1 VTGTPAPAPDRGPA
15 APPEAES
22 VVDAVTAALAAAQA
36 AADDL
41 LLHLQLAH
49 AASYGPTAIID
60 AAMADVAARADALAR
75 ADDACRRA
83 ATPEGAGHPRRLT
96 DLVEVAPEAGPVLD
110 DAGRHLRETVQAV
123 ERQAQELALE
133 LARRRADIDEVL
145 RHAAGSPGTYDA
157 SGRTTPGA
165 PRRPRGTG

>member
-1 VTGTPAPAPDRGPA
+1 MTPASPAMPA
-15 APPEAES
+15 ETTIDPVATTS
-22 VVDAVTAALAAAQA
+22 DALDAAQA

-49 AASYGPTAIID
+49 AASYGPSALVD
-60 AAMADVAARADALAR
+60 AAMADVGTRADALAR
-75 ADDACRRA
+75 ADAACR
-83 ATPEGAGHPRRLT
+83 GAIGP
-96 DLVEVAPEAGPVLD
+96 LVEAEHGSYARLADVLAAMPEAEPVLTQ
-110 DAGRHLRETVQAV
+110 ARTRLRSTVEAIEGEV
-123 ERQAQELALE
+123 QELALE

-157 SGRTTPGA
+157 LGRTSPGA

>member
-1 VTGTPAPAPDRGPA
+1 MTEGGAGVA
-15 APPEAES
+15 EAGVAE
-22 VVDAVTAALAAAQA
+22 AVAAALDAAQA

-41 LLHLQLAH
+41 LLHLQLAR
-49 AASYGPTAIID
+49 AASYGPTAVID
-60 AAMADVAARADALAR
+60 AAMADVAARAEALAR
-75 ADDACRRA
+75 ADAACRQ
-83 ATPEGAGHPRRLT
+83 ATRPPVATSAPRLT
-96 DLVEVAPEAGPVLD
+96 DILEVAPGAAPRLD
-110 DAGRHLRETVQAV
+110 DAGRRLRSTVEAV
-123 ERQAQELALE
+123 ERQAEELALE